1 MAVIDGAGDLHRAR
15 VDRQRRSIR
24 TGGDMERKGNMSGT
38 DQHKRD
44 EWPNLEADP
53 HTGAGAKA
61 PDGNDTDKA
70 AGREDL
76 TKQFQEL
83 GQRLAATAR
92 AAWQSEQRQE
102 LQQEIAEGLRTV
114 RDQLNEAVG
123 TVRSSQRAQDVT
135 ETVKTQVGKA
145 TDTVRANEIF
155 DDLRSGVASGLR
167 ELNEQLRR
175 LAERLEHRD
184 DTTAATDTTTTASTA
199 SADPTPAS
207 TAATAPEIDQ
217 LLGSPDVVT
226 APSVEPTNDLPS
238 KPEGPAGTGNA

>member
-1 MAVIDGAGDLHRAR
+1 VIDGAGGLHRAR
-15 VDRQRRSIR
+15 VDTQRQSMRI
-24 TGGDMERKGNMSGT
+24 GGYTERKGDMSGT
-38 DQHKRD
+38 DQHKHD

-53 HTGAGAKA
+53 DNKTGAKA
-61 PDGNDTDKA
+61 PGGDDTDKA
-70 AGREDL
+70 ASREDL

-102 LQQEIAEGLRTV
+102 LQQEMAEGLRSV

-145 TDTVRANEIF
+145 ADTVRANEIF
-155 DDLRSGVASGLR
+155 DDLRSGVATGLR

-175 LAERLEHRD
+175 LAERLERRD
-184 DTTAATDTTTTASTA
+184 DTAAATDTTTTATTA

-217 LLGSPDVVT
+217 LLGGPDVAT